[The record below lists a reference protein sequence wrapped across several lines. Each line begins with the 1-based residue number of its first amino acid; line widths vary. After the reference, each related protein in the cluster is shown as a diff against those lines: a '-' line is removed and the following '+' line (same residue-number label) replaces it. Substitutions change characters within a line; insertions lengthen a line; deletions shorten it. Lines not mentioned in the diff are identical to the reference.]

1 MDLKEKVI
9 KKEPKYKG
17 SIINVEKQT
26 VKLPNGETA
35 TRDVVHHAKAVGILV
50 VNKNNKMLLEK
61 QWRAP
66 IAKATLEIPAGK
78 VDSRDDASS
87 KHAAI
92 RELNEE
98 TRYHARNLK
107 RITGFYSTVGFSD
120 EYMDLYMATDLE
132 PVSDELPRDQGEYLN
147 INEYSLEE
155 AMQLIEDGKI
165 EDAKTITAIF
175 YWKLLQKK

>member
-1 MDLKEKVI
+1 MNLEEKVI
-9 KKEPKYKG
+9 KVEPKYKG
-17 SIINVEKQT
+17 SIIDVEKQT
-26 VKLPNGETA
+26 VKLPNGDTS
-35 TRDVVHHAKAVGILV
+35 TRDVVHHSKAVGILV
-50 VNKNNKMLLEK
+50 ITKSNKMLLER

-66 IAKATLEIPAGK
+66 ISKSTLEIPAGK
-78 VDSRDDASS
+78 VDNRDDTS

-98 TRYHARNLK
+98 TRYHANNLK

-147 INEYSLEE
+147 IDEYTLEE
-155 AMQLIEDGKI
+155 AMNLIDSGKI